1 MPSPVSHATVALALG
16 SLFPRTV
23 LPRQLWLLGV
33 CCAALPDVDIIS
45 FRLGIEYHHVLGHR
59 GLTHSISFALG
70 MGLVAAGVTFFI
82 VKGRGLSIML
92 GLYLFVC
99 TLSHGL
105 LDAMTNGGRGVAF
118 FAPFLNERFFLPWRP
133 IDVAPLCMARF
144 FTASGMQVIGSELMW
159 VALPSLLVALFA
171 TAAREESGRPH
182 PKQTNSAFY

>member
-16 SLFPRTV
+16 SLFPHTV

-82 VKGRGLSIML
+82 VKGRGLAIML

-105 LDAMTNGGRGVAF
+105 LDAMTNGGSGVAF
-118 FAPFLNERFFLPWRP
+118 FAPFLNERFFLSWRP
-133 IDVAPLCMARF
+133 IDVAPLSMARF